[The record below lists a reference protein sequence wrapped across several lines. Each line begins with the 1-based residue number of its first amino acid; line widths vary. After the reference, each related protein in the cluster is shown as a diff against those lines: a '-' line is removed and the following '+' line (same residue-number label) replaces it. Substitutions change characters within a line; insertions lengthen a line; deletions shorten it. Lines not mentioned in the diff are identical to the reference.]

1 MDQSELRELEYRC
14 IQEEW
19 AFCRAAC
26 PLHMD
31 ARSMCLALQTGD
43 ACKAR
48 AVVDKTL
55 PVADILG
62 RICEAPCEAACKRN
76 EAGGAVRIGR
86 LEKYCVRSAPRRS
99 KPMKVPDRGR
109 KAAVLGC
116 GLSSLTV
123 ASDLARKGYRIQV
136 YHQEAEAVTAVLQ
149 ALPQPVPAESV
160 KQELD
165 FLQGLGVSFQAAT
178 LDVNLLQELLS
189 GPAPVYMG
197 LEAVSAAMLTFSLDQ
212 VDSQTLATPQE
223 GLFVGGLSAA
233 AIPRAIDQAWQGRIA
248 AVSMDRVTQKASLSA
263 DRGKEGPVPTRLVTS
278 LEGVKNQP
286 PFLQDQAPPGT
297 EEDSEA
303 VHKEAGRCL
312 TCECMICV
320 RSCPFLRAFGSY
332 PKSYARQIYN
342 NESIVKGSH
351 QANTLINSCMLCGMC
366 TALCP
371 NDFPMAQLCLG
382 SRQRMVDRG
391 KMPPS
396 AHDFALKDLD
406 FSRSE
411 DFFLVR
417 GAPDHEQT
425 AWLFFPGCQLCAT
438 HPEQVEAAYTWLRDT
453 LDGGVGLAL
462 ACCGAPAHWGGR
474 QKLFQDAAHQLHSA
488 VQELGNPRW
497 IVACPSCQGML
508 EHMAPVPNHIS
519 LWEVLGLEKTTL
531 QPAAHT
537 EATCLVDP
545 CSASNLPILRQAV
558 RDLIQTQIL
567 HEPRLNASE
576 AACCGFGGLVAN
588 ANPGIAAQAA
598 RERAESCAQDA
609 LTYCAMC
616 RDQLAR
622 SGQRAAHL
630 VDLMF
635 PGRDDP
641 FARPATG
648 LSASRD
654 NRRWLKDRL
663 LQTVWQEPGL
673 APVDAAS
680 IRLIISEQT
689 RQLLEKRRILDSDIQ
704 QVIISAKT
712 YGQLFFDPDSETY
725 LASRQLGQ
733 VIFWVHYTP
742 QGDGAYLIHTAYSHR
757 MQIRKVSTEE
767 ST

>member
-1 MDQSELRELEYRC
+1 MDQSELRDLEYLC

-43 ACKAR
+43 TAKAR

-55 PVADILG
+55 PVAGILG

-86 LEKYCVRSAPRRS
+86 LEKFCVGSAPRRG

-123 ASDLARKGYRIQV
+123 AHDLARKGYRIQIF
-136 YHQEAEAVTAVLQ
+136 HQETDALTAVIQ
-149 ALPQPVPAESV
+149 ALPRMVPEESV
-160 KQELD
+160 QQELD
-165 FLQGLGVSFQAAT
+165 HLQRLGVSFQAAT
-178 LDVNLLQELLS
+178 LDSCLLQDLLA
-189 GPAPVYMG
+189 GPVPVYVG
-197 LEAVSAAMLTFSLDQ
+197 LEAVPTGILPFSLDQ
-212 VDSQTLATPQE
+212 IDSQTLAGPQE
-223 GLFVGGLSAA
+223 GLFVGGLSDSP
-233 AIPRAIDQAWQGRIA
+233 IPQAIDQASQGRIA
-248 AVSMDRVTQKASLSA
+248 AVSMDRLTQKASMTS
-263 DRGKEGPVPTRLVTS
+263 DRAKEGPVPTRLVTS
-278 LEGVKNQP
+278 LEGVEELRPVLSESQGGDED
-286 PFLQDQAPPGT
+286 LQTIQQ
-297 EEDSEA
+297 EA
-303 VHKEAGRCL
+303 ARCL
-312 TCECMICV
+312 ACECMICV
-320 RSCPFLRAFGSY
+320 RSCPYLRAFGSY

-366 TALCP
+366 TTLCP
-371 NDFPMAQLCLG
+371 NDFPMAEVCLG

-417 GAPDHEQT
+417 SDPEKKEC

-438 HPEQVEAAYTWLRDT
+438 HPEQVEAAYTWLREN

-474 QKLFQDAAHQLHSA
+474 QELFQASSRQLQSA
-488 VQELGNPRW
+488 VQELGSPRW
-497 IVACPSCQGML
+497 IAACPSCQSVL
-508 EHMAPVPNHIS
+508 ELMDPAPNQIS
-519 LWEVLGLEKTTL
+519 LWEVLGLEKANL
-531 QPAAHT
+531 QAPAWVQT
-537 EATCLVDP
+537 TCLVDP
-545 CSASNLPILRQAV
+545 CSASSLPSLRQAI
-558 RDLIQTQIL
+558 RDLIQTETL

-588 ANPGIAAQAA
+588 ANPDIADQAA
-598 RERAESCAQDA
+598 RERAESCTQDA

-622 SGQRAAHL
+622 SGKRAAHL
-630 VDLMF
+630 LDLVF
-635 PGRDDP
+635 PGGDDP

-648 LSASRD
+648 LSISRG

-663 LQTVWQEPGL
+663 LQTIWQKPGL
-673 APVDAAS
+673 ASPDYAGIPLTVP
-680 IRLIISEQT
+680 EQD
-689 RQLLEKRRILDSDIQ
+689 RQILEKRRILDSDIQ
-704 QVIISAKT
+704 QVIAT
-712 YGQLFFDPDSETY
+712 ARTHGQLFFDPESETY

-733 VIFWVHYTP
+733 VTFWVHYTL
-742 QGDGAYLIHTAYSHR
+742 QDDGACLIHTAYSHR
-757 MQIRKVSTEE
+757 MHIRKVSTKEPE
-767 ST
+767 